1 MNYDYLKTIAGA
13 YSYIMMKASTGIL
26 INHKDDKK
34 RGGMMT
40 EDERLICKIQYFDSD
55 AAKNKLLHKYYDE
68 IYAYVYRHILN
79 VEDSLD
85 LTQEIFINI
94 LKGLSAF
101 DRRKASFRTWIYR
114 IASNRMTDW
123 YRCRH
128 FTSELSDDL
137 PDDSRF
143 EEVIENK
150 AFTQKI
156 LDFVKKYDY
165 ASYWIMELKFFS
177 NLTFKEIGEITELS
191 ENTVKTK
198 YYHAI
203 KKIRKEF
210 SGYESG
216 ISV

>member
-1 MNYDYLKTIAGA
+1 
-13 YSYIMMKASTGIL
+13 
-26 INHKDDKK
+26 
-34 RGGMMT
+34 MT
-40 EDERLICKIQYFDSD
+40 EDERLIYKIQYFDSD
-55 AAKNKLLHKYYDE
+55 TAKNKLLHKYYNE

-101 DRRKASFRTWIYR
+101 DKRKSSFRTWIYR

-128 FTSELSDDL
+128 FTSELSEDL
-137 PDDSRF
+137 PDESSF
-143 EEVIENK
+143 EEVIENR

-156 LDFVKKYDY
+156 LKFIEKEDY
-165 ASYWIMELKFFS
+165 SSYLIMELKFFS
-177 NLTFKEIGEITELS
+177 DLTFKEIGEMTEMS

-198 YYHAI
+198 YYHAM

-210 SGYESG
+210 EDYEN
-216 ISV
+216 